1 MIRLTGLKLS
11 VDHEKSDI
19 YTSIYD
25 KLGEKVKIKE
35 FKISNKAIDAR
46 KKPNIY
52 IVYSVDIEVDNED
65 KYVDGNTIKKLVN
78 EKYVIPN
85 LSKYKGLR
93 PVIVGSGPGGIFAGL
108 ILAKAG
114 LNPIILERGKAVD
127 DRITD
132 VYNFFNTGKLDV
144 TSNVQFGE
152 GGAGTFSDGKLTT
165 NSHNSRIRI
174 VIDELINAG
183 ADENISYIAKPHIGT
198 DVLVNVVK
206 KVREKIEKLG
216 GEYRF
221 LNQLVDIKYTND
233 RLKALVVKK
242 ADGSTYEIETDYCI
256 LAIGH
261 SARDTIYMLK
271 NRGVYLTKKSF
282 AVGFRIEHKQGY
294 INECQYGKNYSKKL
308 PPAEYKINVRTKT
321 GRGVYTFCMCPGGVV
336 VPASSEQGYLAING
350 MSYNKRNLEN
360 ANSAVLVNV
369 EPSDLPEDVMSGIE
383 FQREIEHKAFLLG
396 GSNYKA
402 PVQLAKD
409 YIAGVK
415 TTKLL
420 DVKPSY
426 SIGYTLA
433 DLNEIL
439 PKYLNDALKE
449 GLVGLNRKLK
459 DFSNKSSVLTGVESR
474 SSSPVRINRDK
485 DTMYCNILGLI
496 PCGEG
501 AGYAGG
507 IMTAAVDGIKCSEKI
522 LEEIQNDI

>member
-1 MIRLTGLKLS
+1 MVS
-11 VDHEKSDI
+11 E
-19 YTSIYD
+19 
-25 KLGEKVKIKE
+25 
-35 FKISNKAIDAR
+35 
-46 KKPNIY
+46 
-52 IVYSVDIEVDNED
+52 
-65 KYVDGNTIKKLVN
+65 
-78 EKYVIPN
+78 
-85 LSKYKGLR
+85 YKGLR

-402 PVQLAKD
+402 PVQLAK
-409 YIAGVK
+409 K
-415 TTKLL
+415 MQ
-420 DVKPSY
+420 
-426 SIGYTLA
+426 
-433 DLNEIL
+433 IL
-439 PKYLNDALKE
+439 Q
-449 GLVGLNRKLK
+449 
-459 DFSNKSSVLTGVESR
+459 F
-474 SSSPVRINRDK
+474 
-485 DTMYCNILGLI
+485 
-496 PCGEG
+496 
-501 AGYAGG
+501 
-507 IMTAAVDGIKCSEKI
+507 
-522 LEEIQNDI
+522 